1 MYSSSIPT
9 TGKIVL
15 TALLFCGAVGTVYG
29 LMSAAWSAELLV
41 IGLFAAVVSAFRYP
55 VKNAYIDISGP
66 LIIGCLVS
74 GFFSLE
80 DLFIITVLHQ
90 IPRLFHREKLRVL
103 KFLAN
108 SSEGIISITAA
119 YTAWV
124 LLKQSGT
131 SLLSVHNL
139 LASIVVLG
147 VYLIVNIILINLLV
161 CYVYP
166 RPSVTYAANLRNF
179 FNVGIYTTII
189 QYVFAVL
196 LAGVLVDLNSSI
208 FVVCLALFLLLGI
221 LVMSALRTWVQKT
234 SLDEQLHTNQEFLH
248 DLIANMDDALIA
260 YDSEGMIV
268 HINAAAQRLVKEPVE
283 RGDLI
288 GETPFQ
294 PLLAIKEH
302 DTSEYNLNGRL
313 LRVRKIPVSTTSSGN
328 TGVVLLFEDIT
339 ERKVIEDYAM
349 HKDRLTLLGEFSA
362 GIMHEIGKP
371 LTMLSVAYDEIAAT
385 GLTDKNL
392 EILGRSI
399 DKLADL
405 SRQLLN
411 FSKPSPGRGK
421 TMTNITQILTE
432 TVGIAELLAKKKRI
446 NIEID
451 AGYELIA
458 DIDEHEVR
466 QVLLNLISNA
476 IDVTP
481 ASGTISFAVGS
492 GSFTD
497 VSESIWVRDYRAGR
511 QSQGW
516 FSVADQGPGFADEV
530 IARLGNSFVTTKS
543 EGHGLGF
550 SIVLLLIK
558 RWNARMSIY
567 RLAPSGSRIVVEV

>member
-234 SLDEQLHTNQEFLH
+234 SLDEQLRTNQEFLH

-497 VSESIWVRDYRAGR
+497 ASESIWVRDYRAGR

>member
-302 DTSEYNLNGRL
+302 DTSEYNLNGLL

-497 VSESIWVRDYRAGR
+497 ASESIWVRDYRAGR